1 MWSGPNYD
9 YLKWNSI
16 EMEIVPSVGP
26 LDLSLDLSY
35 GNGEER
41 IQYINFDD
49 KTSIADQWH

>member
-1 MWSGPNYD
+1 MWNGPNYD

-41 IQYINFDD
+41 LQYINFDE
-49 KTSIADQWH
+49 